1 MGSREQT
8 PEEKQKSKEEVDIAM
23 QSVTTGTTT
32 LKEATKDM
40 DSYSKKQTVTKRI
53 KELKIEG
60 MKMTE
65 GGDQI
70 SYKAPDKASNIKKL
84 KALRGGSL
92 NDDFKNHIDD
102 LLDVYK

>member
-1 MGSREQT
+1 
-8 PEEKQKSKEEVDIAM
+8 M

-65 GGDQI
+65 GGD
-70 SYKAPDKASNIKKL
+70 
-84 KALRGGSL
+84 
-92 NDDFKNHIDD
+92 
-102 LLDVYK
+102 